1 MANIRDDL
9 KRWYTETDDP
19 EHDLEVLC
27 VSCARQRRTQGIRC
41 DHAETPPEWEELT
54 CADCGAINQQGAIWK
69 QDMQEHTEQYHTSL
83 FIVLPLE
90 DKFWITVQRP
100 DGSCL
105 TPGIQVS
112 SAKELAQEFLNLRAH
127 ERVDQGNELRLH
139 TDTQDERVREALHV
153 LQEYLKE

>member
-1 MANIRDDL
+1 MATIRDDL

-27 VSCARQRRTQGIRC
+27 VPCARQRSARGIRC
-41 DHAETPPEWEELT
+41 EHAETPSEGEELT
-54 CADCGAINQQGAIWK
+54 CADCGAMNQQAASW
-69 QDMQEHTEQYHTSL
+69 QQEMQEHMKQYHTSL
-83 FIVLPLE
+83 FIVMPLE

-112 SAKELAQEFLNLRAH
+112 SVQELAQEFLNLQAH

-139 TDTQDERVREALHV
+139 TDTQDERVREVLQA
-153 LQEYLKE
+153 LQEYLK